1 MSGQK
6 RSAVGN
12 RWTHDSHSKGFYS
25 LNTETATKWNEM
37 KPHILVSTLEWL
49 PGPDKSCVISH
60 GLPALSLSLSL
71 SLRSTFANIIVFSIY
86 VLLSKIHLQ
95 LGPWMVNSLHFVF
108 YYLRITCKNILV
120 WNFVDG
126 CKFHYLL
133 EGMMGGFDILTRHF
147 SHQAFTDENE
157 WCSLKE
163 VAFGIDYIVQFLLL
177 LFMSFIVLFSIILKF
192 YSTN

>member
-60 GLPALSLSLSL
+60 GLPALSLSLFL
-71 SLRSTFANIIVFSIY
+71 
-86 VLLSKIHLQ
+86 
-95 LGPWMVNSLHFVF
+95 SLHFEAPSLILLFLQFYVCSRKFTCSLGHEWWILCPCFLLFEDHMQKHIDLKFRRWLQISLLIRRDDGWVWHTDTTLFSSSFYRRERMVF
-108 YYLRITCKNILV
+108 IKRGCV
-120 WNFVDG
+120 WNRLYRAV
-126 CKFHYLL
+126 
-133 EGMMGGFDILTRHF
+133 
-147 SHQAFTDENE
+147 
-157 WCSLKE
+157 
-163 VAFGIDYIVQFLLL
+163 
-177 LFMSFIVLFSIILKF
+177 SFIIIYEF
-192 YSTN
+192 YCTF

>member
-12 RWTHDSHSKGFYS
+12 RWTHDSHSKGFDS

-49 PGPDKSCVISH
+49 PFPDKSCVISH
-60 GLPALSLSLSL
+60 VLPALSLSLSL
-71 SLRSTFANIIVFSIY
+71 Y
-86 VLLSKIHLQ
+86 
-95 LGPWMVNSLHFVF
+95 SLHFEAPSLILLF
-108 YYLRITCKNILV
+108 FQFMYCSRKFTCSLAHEWWILCPCIYLRITCKNILV
-120 WNFVDG
+120 WNFVGG

-133 EGMMGGFDILTRHF
+133 EGMMGGFDTLTRHF

-157 WCSLKE
+157 
-163 VAFGIDYIVQFLLL
+163 
-177 LFMSFIVLFSIILKF
+177 
-192 YSTN
+192 

>member
-1 MSGQK
+1 M
-6 RSAVGN
+6 
-12 RWTHDSHSKGFYS
+12 
-25 LNTETATKWNEM
+25 KWNET
-37 KPHILVSTLEWL
+37 PHSGQHFGVVARPRQKLCHFTW
-49 PGPDKSCVISH
+49 
-60 GLPALSLSLSL
+60 PACPFSLSLST
-71 SLRSTFANIIVFSIY
+71 LRSTFANIIVFTILC
-86 VLLSKIHLQ
+86 LLSKIHLQ

-133 EGMMGGFDILTRHF
+133 EGMMGGFDTLTRHF

-163 VAFGIDYIVQFLLL
+163 VAFGIDYFVQFLLL
-177 LFMSFIVLFSIILKF
+177 LFMGFIVHFSIIFEF
-192 YSTN
+192 YSIN